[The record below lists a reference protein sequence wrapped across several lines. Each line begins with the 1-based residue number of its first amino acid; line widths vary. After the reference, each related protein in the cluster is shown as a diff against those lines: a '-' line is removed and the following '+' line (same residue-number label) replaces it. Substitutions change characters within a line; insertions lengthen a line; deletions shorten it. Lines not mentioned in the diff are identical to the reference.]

1 MEVGATWRTSRFS
14 SFERL
19 VAIGLGLL
27 AVFSPLYINRKEESD
42 PELDGAFSFDY
53 WLPLFLLILIM
64 AITVSLYLDRRLTRF
79 DPYWIHRVGGSSGGI
94 IAILMILAII
104 LKCKSASA

>member
-1 MEVGATWRTSRFS
+1 MELGATRRTSRFS
-14 SFERL
+14 TYERL

-27 AVFSPLYINRKEESD
+27 AVFSPLYINRKEETD
-42 PELDGAFSFDY
+42 PELDEAFSFDS
-53 WLPLFLLILIM
+53 WLPLLLLVLIL
-64 AITVSLYLDRRLTRF
+64 AISVSLYLDRRLTRF

-94 IAILMILAII
+94 IVILMILALV